1 MRPTGKRRYRYVTPA
16 ENELM
21 HSLYNAG
28 VSMAEI
34 ARRLNRHPGSVDRIL
49 HPNVP
54 RGRRACA
61 YTRHHFGHN
70 NAKGEHC
77 AMCAKDD
84 EYATRML
91 RMRRGSHMHLPTVR
105 PIWWWVDSCPPPLRG
120 AARGETDAE

>member
-49 HPNVP
+49 HFLTFHGQNSTNRTMQVSIVFVK
-54 RGRRACA
+54 C
-61 YTRHHFGHN
+61 F
-70 NAKGEHC
+70 
-77 AMCAKDD
+77 
-84 EYATRML
+84 
-91 RMRRGSHMHLPTVR
+91 V
-105 PIWWWVDSCPPPLRG
+105 
-120 AARGETDAE
+120 